1 MLQSAPEEGQTARLD
16 AVRVIDSV
24 GTKVDARSRQSFTV
38 GNRVFYKEFEE
49 GVYKIIDVNS
59 VLLA

>member
-1 MLQSAPEEGQTARLD
+1 VLQSAPEEGQTASLG
-16 AVRVIDSV
+16 AVRVIDSM

-38 GNRVFYKEFEE
+38 GNRVFYKELEE